1 MNQTTYVNNIRR
13 IAILAYADTRKELIE
28 WSYAKKNILK
38 NNIIIS
44 TARTASILEGT
55 LNTPVV
61 NLNHGR
67 SGGYEQVRNLLEEN
81 KIDIIMF
88 YGNSQN
94 REEYET
100 AFDELVEVAIKNN
113 VVVAYNQATIDM
125 VLTSIDVRNENRIA
139 QKQARENI
147 R

>member
-1 MNQTTYVNNIRR
+1 MNQSTYVNNIRR